1 MGLCDVCRACGLTDG
16 LGLEAERIADSG
28 RGGWLVAAGTPVC
41 LEGQAAAFL
50 VAKTLAWRQAGG
62 WETSFARRFLKVG
75 NLAQHLYDV
84 FYLVFVMYSE
94 REVCVEDAVHAVDV
108 HFHDVELQL

>member
-28 RGGWLVAAGTPVC
+28 RGGWLVAAGTPV
-41 LEGQAAAFL
+41 
-50 VAKTLAWRQAGG
+50 AGMAG
-62 WETSFARRFLKVG
+62 CCISCCEDAGVEAGSVWETSFARRFLKVG

>member
-1 MGLCDVCRACGLTDG
+1 MAWGWRQSGLLTAGGEDG
-16 LGLEAERIADSG
+16 SWRQGHRWLE
-28 RGGWLVAAGTPVC
+28 W
-41 LEGQAAAFL
+41 QAAAFL
-50 VAKTLAWRQAGG
+50 VAKTLAWRQAGMR
-62 WETSFARRFLKVG
+62 ETSFARRFLKVG

-84 FYLVFVMYSE
+84 FYLIFVMYSE